1 MMPLF
6 EQALDTYPESVKVV
20 FKHYPLSFHKK
31 ALPAALASLAAA
43 EQGKFWEYHDEL
55 FINQSSLSNQK
66 YMEIARDI
74 GLDQEK
80 FSKDFLRPSLR
91 KKVELDLEDG
101 KKAGVTGTPTVFVN
115 GRRLTKRNFATLKEM
130 IDEELNRIKNA
141 IN

>member
-1 MMPLF
+1 MPLF

-20 FKHYPLSFHKK
+20 FKQYPLSFHKK

-55 FINQSSLSNQK
+55 FINQSNLSNEK

-91 KKVELDLEDG
+91 KKIELDLADG

-115 GRRLTKRNFATLKEM
+115 GRRLGKRNFAALKEM
-130 IDEELNRIKNA
+130 IDEELNRKEKAIK
-141 IN
+141 